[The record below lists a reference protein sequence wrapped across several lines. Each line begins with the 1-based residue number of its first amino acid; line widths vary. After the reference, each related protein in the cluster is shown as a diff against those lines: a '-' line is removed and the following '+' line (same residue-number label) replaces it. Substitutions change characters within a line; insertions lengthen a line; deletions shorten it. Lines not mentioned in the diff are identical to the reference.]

1 MAARVSAALV
11 TAATPIG
18 AFTAVVT
25 DRGVAAT
32 WFHGDDISTAGTH
45 AEAALA
51 EAEAMLGQRVNP
63 APRGLASVR
72 REVEGYFAGT
82 CRTFETPVDLALGPG
97 GFGRRVLAI
106 TASIPYGELWT
117 YGDVA
122 QMAGSSRGGRA
133 AGNALNRC
141 RIELFVPCH
150 RVVHAGGTI
159 GGYGRHTDRKR
170 FLIALERGA
179 VDHAGDPTRGRSPRR
194 AR

>member
-1 MAARVSAALV
+1 MAARVSAARV

-32 WFHGDDISTAGTH
+32 WFQDDDAD
-45 AEAALA
+45 ADAALS
-51 EAEAMLGQRVNP
+51 EVEGRLGHAIEP
-63 APRGLASVR
+63 APRSLSGVR
-72 REVEGYFAGT
+72 RDVEAYFEAG
-82 CRTFETPVDLALGPG
+82 RRVLETPVDLMLGPG
-97 GFGRRVLAI
+97 GFGRRVLEV

-122 QMAGSSRGGRA
+122 GMAGSPRGGRA

-141 RIELFVPCH
+141 PIELFVPCH

-159 GGYGRHTDRKR
+159 GGYGRHTERKR
-170 FLIALERGA
+170 FLIAFEADA
-179 VDHAGDPTRGRSPRR
+179 VADGPGGRSTRR

>member
-1 MAARVSAALV
+1 MAARVRAARV

-25 DRGVAAT
+25 DRGVATT
-32 WFHGDDISTAGTH
+32 WFHDDDSAGE
-45 AEAALA
+45 AGADAALA
-51 EAEAMLGQRVNP
+51 EAEARLGQRVVP
-63 APRGLASVR
+63 APRRLASVR

-82 CRTFETPVDLALGPG
+82 RRAFETPIDLTLGPG
-97 GFGRRVLAI
+97 GFGRRVLEI
-106 TASIPYGELWT
+106 VASIPYGELWT

-141 RIELFVPCH
+141 PIELFVPCH

-170 FLIALERGA
+170 FLIEFEREIIGRSDA
-179 VDHAGDPTRGRSPRR
+179 PAGGRSPRR